1 MQICINLSTC
11 YGLVLRNP
19 LLCIHNFRARELASR
34 CPQMVTFLPN
44 RGWTLTATPTR
55 NTLQT
60 WLRTLVFILSPSRPS
75 FLLRSNEKH
84 SLNAVSLGLASL
96 LVFPL
101 IAQPFLSRLSATLDI
116 VSQRGNQKK
125 QKENEISSLYCC
137 SRSSFRVVL
146 LTLLFPVHFFPC
158 TSWYLTD
165 IGQLN
170 LFNEETGTYRLVKQN
185 VISEVLIV
193 GLACKLLRQ
202 FAFRGCSP
210 LDRVLY
216 TAYTFGAISTP
227 KAYESYLSMYLGLYP
242 SLKMY
247 QRQRRQ

>member
-1 MQICINLSTC
+1 MHTQFPCTRTRFRVPSNGYILGESRLNFD
-11 YGLVLRNP
+11 RNSDSK
-19 LLCIHNFRARELASR
+19 HLA
-34 CPQMVTFLPN
+34 N
-44 RGWTLTATPTR
+44 LTANLGLYSFSFSAFFFASFEGKTQFKRGQPR
-55 NTLQT
+55 S
-60 WLRTLVFILSPSRPS
+60 RFPSRFSINRPAIS
-75 FLLRSNEKH
+75 IAFIRYARH
-84 SLNAVSLGLASL
+84 RLAQR
-96 LVFPL
+96 
-101 IAQPFLSRLSATLDI
+101 QP
-116 VSQRGNQKK
+116 
-125 QKENEISSLYCC
+125 KETERKRDFVAILYC

-146 LTLLFPVHFFPC
+146 RTLLFPVHFFPC

-170 LFNEETGTYRLVKQN
+170 LFNEETATYRLVKQN

-216 TAYTFGAISTP
+216 TAYTFGAVSTP

-242 SLKMY
+242 SLKVY